1 MEEMLIKATI
11 ENVEIYIELKVILD
25 LFFIIVTE
33 LLHQW
38 IYLFIVV
45 IKSSYVDFP
54 FLKSL

>member
-11 ENVEIYIELKVILD
+11 ENVEIYIELKFILD
-25 LFFIIVTE
+25 LFFIIFTE

>member
-1 MEEMLIKATI
+1 MLKYVHWT
-11 ENVEIYIELKVILD
+11 EISVYIVILD
-25 LFFIIVTE
+25 LFFIIFTE